1 MLYKTFSRAKSWAT
15 CGSLSGGMAPRA
27 CAAYDVI
34 RNLLALAAKQA
45 HEDEYSEYVHSQSNE
60 STGDAYR
67 RIPTMSVMALER

>member
-1 MLYKTFSRAKSWAT
+1 
-15 CGSLSGGMAPRA
+15 MAPRA